1 MRLKLRSLLLLA
13 CLTAL
18 SHKIFSQPQ
27 TFRVLFIGNSYTY
40 VNNLPQI
47 VADVASSMGDSLI
60 FDSYTIGGYT
70 LEQHFADTN
79 CTNKIK
85 AGGWDYVILQ
95 EQSQLPAFD

>member
-1 MRLKLRSLLLLA
+1 MRLNLRALLLLV
-13 CLTAL
+13 LL
-18 SHKIFSQPQ
+18 SSFSFRTFSQPQ
-27 TFRVLFIGNSYTY
+27 TFHVLFIGNSYTY

-60 FDSYTIGGYT
+60 YDSYAIGGYT
-70 LEQHFADTN
+70 LEQHFADSN

-95 EQSQLPAFD
+95 EQSQLPAW